1 VNALTVPYV
10 LPAQTAERRGH
21 AMPQRT
27 DKRIFNWLTIDLL
40 FIASSLVFIGLGV
53 WVGPW

>member
-1 VNALTVPYV
+1 
-10 LPAQTAERRGH
+10 
-21 AMPQRT
+21 MPQRT
-27 DKRIFNWLTIDLL
+27 DKRVFNWLTLDLL